1 MGKMKPGWLG
11 GSPIP
16 TTEIETTTQARS
28 RGRAKR
34 TTAGHSTSMPTG
46 RSPRFQHHL
55 EGLALELT
63 DDSADL
69 PQQEGPRV
77 DEVDS
82 IHHDGDDAV
91 PALEASGQAV
101 FDEEGVAEHKAMLLI
116 TKEDGAFTTR
126 AYLGGS
132 HKNFRESPD
141 FYLKPLGPLFPVWW
155 C

>member
-1 MGKMKPGWLG
+1 MG
-11 GSPIP
+11 GSRIP
-16 TTEIETTTQARS
+16 TTEAETTTQVRS
-28 RGRAKR
+28 RGRAKT
-34 TTAGHSTSMPTG
+34 TTAGHSTCTPTG
-46 RSPRFQHHL
+46 QSPRFKHHL

-63 DDSADL
+63 DDPTDL
-69 PQQEGPRV
+69 PQQEGPRI

-82 IHHDGDDAV
+82 VHHDGNDAV

-132 HKNFRESPD
+132 HSNFRESPD
-141 FYLKPLGPLFPVWW
+141 FYLKPVGPLFLVWW
-155 C
+155 Y